1 MNTITQ
7 TPHVNM
13 YDQTASYFDLAAYIV
28 SQADMEALLDA
39 PKPLEESIAVELP
52 FGEEFSIWA
61 AQQTELELAYN
72 KRFAHLN
79 VEGFAQPEMAE
90 VAAPIEILDFENTYA
105 KIMGFL
111 NQEPAATVETVTE
124 VAEVTPV
131 VVVKKQ
137 AAKKAKAKSA
147 KVSKVSKKK

>member
-1 MNTITQ
+1 
-7 TPHVNM
+7 M

-39 PKPLEESIAVELP
+39 PKPLEESIVVELP

-61 AQQTELELAYN
+61 AQQTEMELAYN

-79 VEGFAQPEMAE
+79 VEAFEHSE
-90 VAAPIEILDFENTYA
+90 VVEVVASIEILDFENTYA

-111 NQEPAATVETVTE
+111 SQEPAATVETVSEIVE
-124 VAEVTPV
+124 VAPV
-131 VVVKKQ
+131 VAVKKP

>member
-1 MNTITQ
+1 MTTITQ

-28 SQADMEALLDA
+28 SQADMEALLGA

-61 AQQTELELAYN
+61 AQQNELELAYN

-79 VEGFAQPEMAE
+79 VEGFAQPEAVE
-90 VAAPIEILDFENTYA
+90 VAGPIEILDFENTYA

-111 NQEPAATVETVTE
+111 SQEPAATVETVTE
-124 VAEVTPV
+124 VVEVAPV
-131 VVVKKQ
+131 VVVKKP

>member
-1 MNTITQ
+1 
-7 TPHVNM
+7 M

-28 SQADMEALLDA
+28 SQADMEALIDA

-61 AQQTELELAYN
+61 AQQTEMELAYN

-79 VEGFAQPEMAE
+79 VEAFEHSEVEVVE
-90 VAAPIEILDFENTYA
+90 VAGPIEILDFENTYA

-111 NQEPAATVETVTE
+111 SQEPAATVETVTE
-124 VAEVTPV
+124 VVEVVPV
-131 VVVKKQ
+131 AVVKKP